1 VEKNTISDEL
11 NETWQ
16 ATKSSRWMPEWQG
29 GELLHFQWVSFPFHP
44 YLVKI
49 ACISDRT
56 RVFPKTRIGHWC
68 VLIDI

>member
-16 ATKSSRWMPEWQG
+16 ATTTSRWMPEWQW
-29 GELLHFQWVSFPFHP
+29 ELLYFLRVSFPFHP

-56 RVFPKTRIGHWC
+56 RVFPKIRIGHWC
-68 VLIDI
+68 ILIDV

>member
-1 VEKNTISDEL
+1 MNLTTLVRQLQPHDGGQSG
-11 NETWQ
+11 
-16 ATKSSRWMPEWQG
+16 R
-29 GELLHFQWVSFPFHP
+29 GELLHFLRVSFPFHP

-68 VLIDI
+68 ILIDI